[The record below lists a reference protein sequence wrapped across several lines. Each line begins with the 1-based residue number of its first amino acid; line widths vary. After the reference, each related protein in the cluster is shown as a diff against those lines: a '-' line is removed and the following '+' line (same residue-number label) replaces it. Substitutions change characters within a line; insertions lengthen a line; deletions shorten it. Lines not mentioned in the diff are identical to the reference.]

1 MNPIRPLSSIGAS
14 GTPDAVA
21 IPNTGGTFGIS
32 GIIDTPGI
40 SGTNPNATDP
50 GLNASTPC
58 PDIVIPD
65 LKSPNS
71 IIDPTIP
78 SSSLE
83 PLDPGSGAAIPHPS
97 TTMSGSNLDIS
108 EPRAPDPDS
117 SLETAGPNWDIWIN
131 LG

>member
-1 MNPIRPLSSIGAS
+1 MNPIRPLCSTGAPD
-14 GTPDAVA
+14 TPDAVA
-21 IPNTGGTFGIS
+21 IPDTGGTFGTS
-32 GIIDTPGI
+32 GVIDAPGI

-58 PDIVIPD
+58 PDIVISD
-65 LKSPNS
+65 FKSPNS
-71 IIDPTIP
+71 IIDPTIS

-83 PLDPGSGAAIPHPS
+83 PLGPGSGAAISHPS